1 MSAPQAPARSRKKL
15 YLGAGIL
22 VVVAAVLLAPAAA
35 YGGFMVPVSKV
46 RFAETTGS
54 LTATSANAT
63 VETMTV
69 YEYMFSVRSG
79 GMVRTS
85 DSDVSSS
92 RGTANITVTL
102 KLTNPSGRT
111 LDLGNVNISG
121 GLGTRNHSIY
131 LGASEGVR
139 VPGSYRLDVV
149 ITASVAPVSGLL
161 KLNITTMVTVNFT
174 VS

>member
-1 MSAPQAPARSRKKL
+1 MSAPQAPARSKKKL
-15 YLGAGIL
+15 YLAVGFV
-22 VVVAAVLLAPAAA
+22 VVVAAGLLAPALV
-35 YGGFMVPVSKV
+35 YGGLMVPVSKV

-54 LTATSANAT
+54 LIATSANAT

-102 KLTNPSGRT
+102 
-111 LDLGNVNISG
+111 
-121 GLGTRNHSIY
+121 
-131 LGASEGVR
+131 
-139 VPGSYRLDVV
+139 
-149 ITASVAPVSGLL
+149 
-161 KLNITTMVTVNFT
+161 
-174 VS
+174 